1 VPGGSAWR
9 EDGGDSVCQAAALA
23 PFLPDP
29 LPPPSLGLDGVVGGL
44 VEAPL
49 ELPLPELPLELE
61 DDGPLDPLD
70 GFVLE

>member
-1 VPGGSAWR
+1 
-9 EDGGDSVCQAAALA
+9 
-23 PFLPDP
+23 LPDP

-61 DDGPLDPLD
+61 DDGSLDPLD